1 MPIRVRAEAWPL
13 LVVVAEGSLVRS
25 ELDVLEREVG
35 AVYARKERFATLVET
50 SQVLTMPDAA
60 TRKRLADWQ
69 NETRG
74 DIARLNVITATVVSS
89 AVVRGA
95 MTAMNWIF
103 RPPNRQI
110 AVASLDEGLE
120 ACVAALR
127 AEGLRLPA
135 SLTRAREAP
144 RPRPLELVLSD

>member
-1 MPIRVRAEAWPL
+1 MPIRVRAQSWPL
-13 LVVVAEGSLVRS
+13 LILVTEGSLVRG
-25 ELDVLEREVG
+25 ELDALEREVD
-35 AVYARKERFATLVET
+35 ALYARKERFATLVET

-69 NETRG
+69 NETRAE
-74 DIARLNVITATVVSS
+74 IARYNVITATVVSS
-89 AVVRGA
+89 AVVRGT
-95 MTAMNWIF
+95 MTAMNWFF
-103 RPPNRQI
+103 RPPNRQV
-110 AVASLDEGLE
+110 AVASFDEGLE
-120 ACVAALR
+120 ACVDALR